1 MSYRDLGQAQDE
13 TATPED
19 IWSQL
24 DLATRKQAI
33 DLLSQMAYKYLI
45 AKSESPKQKDAGTSE
60 CLEGENVNP
69 TLVQR
74 L

>member
-24 DLATRKQAI
+24 DLITRKQAI
-33 DLLSQMAYKYLI
+33 TLFSQMAYKYLI
-45 AKSESPKQKDAGTSE
+45 AKLELPKQKDVGASE
-60 CLEGENVNP
+60 CLE
-69 TLVQR
+69 R
-74 L
+74 